1 MAEVPALGPLLSE
14 HLDDMDGEL
23 LAHLLFYDFTMWAQ
37 AQPLDSEA
45 LSRFLAVLEDAYAG
59 QDMDQRNVIYVSFW
73 RTSTLP
79 RPSST
84 CSGSVSPGTPGTSGP
99 GRRSQVSEL
108 RSSGTSIALRCRA
121 SRGTTATALSCVLA
135 STTGAGT
142 PSS

>member
-1 MAEVPALGPLLSE
+1 MTPRLLSE

-23 LAHLLFYDFTMWAQ
+23 LPHLLFYDITIS
-37 AQPLDSEA
+37 L
-45 LSRFLAVLEDAYAG
+45 
-59 QDMDQRNVIYVSFW
+59 
-73 RTSTLP
+73 
-79 RPSST
+79 
-84 CSGSVSPGTPGTSGP
+84 GTPGTSGP

-121 SRGTTATALSCVLA
+121 SRGTTPTALSCVLA